1 VLAERALEFVHA
13 DVLLGHVR
21 LDDLAV
27 MHEETGLS
35 LDVFSKTTVATGK
48 LGDQIIKDQQ
58 SRGGDGATGER
69 GVGAGHGVLHRVRN
83 QQEQREIEGGH
94 LADFTLAADADSDK
108 HEEVDDSGAERDLE
122 ERVQV
127 CGQHG
132 KSEVRGQIAEVKPQD
147 RRPPCVR

>member
-69 GVGAGHGVLHRVRN
+69 GVGPVMAFCTEFEISRSSVRSKGVIWPTSRLPLMR
-83 QQEQREIEGGH
+83 IP
-94 LADFTLAADADSDK
+94 TST
-108 HEEVDDSGAERDLE
+108 
-122 ERVQV
+122 
-127 CGQHG
+127 
-132 KSEVRGQIAEVKPQD
+132 
-147 RRPPCVR
+147 RR